1 MDEATPYAL
10 HAQAARRALADSGL
24 DRALID
30 GLASAGLGTLAP
42 VEVAE
47 YLGLRPTWV
56 DSTSVGGATWEVMA
70 AHAADAIAQRRANAV
85 LLVYGS
91 TARADIKARRRTS
104 DLSFGARGPLQF
116 EVPYGHTLI
125 AKYAMAA
132 RRHMHQ
138 YGTTLEQ
145 LAQVAV
151 QARANAAANPDALYR
166 EPITVEDVLSGPMI
180 ADPFTKLH
188 CCVRSDGGCAVLLV
202 GEEYVPDL
210 ARHPVWVLGAGTA
223 VSHTTMSEWEDFTVS
238 PAAVSGRAAF
248 ERAGVTPRDIDLA
261 EIYDAF
267 TYMTL
272 VTLEDLGFCA
282 KGEGGAF
289 VAEGRLLRDGSLPV
303 NTDGGGLSAC
313 HPGMRGLFLL
323 VEAVRQ
329 LRGEADEA
337 RAVGGADE
345 ARAVGGADEARAVG
359 EADETCAVGEA
370 DEVRAV
376 GGADEVRAAG
386 EADEVRAAGEADE
399 VRAVGEADE
408 VRAAGEADE
417 AGVAGATGAAAGGR
431 QVRRADGSLPE
442 LAVASGTG
450 GWFCSSGTVVLGRG

>member
-1 MDEATPYAL
+1 MPSGTPVAIAGIALSDCGRVDDATPYAL
-10 HAQAARRALADSGL
+10 HAQAARRALADAGL
-24 DRALID
+24 DRSLVD
-30 GLASAGLGTLAP
+30 GFASAGLGTLAP

-70 AHAADAIAQRRANAV
+70 AHAADAVAAGQARAV

-91 TARADIKARRRTS
+91 TARADLKARRRTAN
-104 DLSFGARGPLQF
+104 LSFGARGPLQY
-116 EVPYGHTLI
+116 EVPYGHTLVS
-125 AKYAMAA
+125 KYAMAA

-145 LAQVAV
+145 LAEIAV
-151 QARANAAANPDALYR
+151 QARTNAAANPDAMYR
-166 EPITVEDVLSGPMI
+166 TPITVDEVLSGPVI

-188 CCVRSDGGCAVLLV
+188 CCIRSDGGCAVLLV
-202 GEEYVPDL
+202 AGEYVRDL
-210 ARHPVWVLGAGTA
+210 PKPPVWVLGTGTA
-223 VSHTTMSEWEDFTVS
+223 VSHAAMSEWDDFTVS
-238 PAAVSGRAAF
+238 PAAVSGRLAF
-248 ERAGVTPRDIDLA
+248 GRAGVRPAEIDVA

-282 KGEGGAF
+282 KGEGGPF
-289 VAEGRLLRDGSLPV
+289 VTKGRLLRDGDLPV
-303 NTDGGGLSAC
+303 NTDGGGLAAC

-329 LRGEADEA
+329 LRGEAGPD
-337 RAVGGADE
+337 
-345 ARAVGGADEARAVG
+345 
-359 EADETCAVGEA
+359 
-370 DEVRAV
+370 
-376 GGADEVRAAG
+376 
-386 EADEVRAAGEADE
+386 
-399 VRAVGEADE
+399 
-408 VRAAGEADE
+408 
-417 AGVAGATGAAAGGR
+417 R
-431 QVRRADGSLPE
+431 QVRRAHGRLPE

>member
-1 MDEATPYAL
+1 MASTPRKVAVVGASLSDCGRVDGPTPHAL

-24 DRALID
+24 DRSLVD
-30 GLASAGLGTLAP
+30 GFGSAGLGTLAP
-42 VEVAE
+42 IEVAE
-47 YLGLRPTWV
+47 YLGLRPRWL
-56 DSTSVGGATWEVMA
+56 DSTAVGGATWEVMA
-70 AHAADAIAQRRANAV
+70 AHAADAIAAGHANAV

-104 DLSFGARGPLQF
+104 DLSFGSRGPLQF

-145 LAQVAV
+145 LAEVAV
-151 QARANAAANPDALYR
+151 QARANAAANPEAMFRD
-166 EPITVEDVLSGPMI
+166 PITVDDVLAGPVI

-188 CCVRSDGGCAVLLV
+188 CCIRSDGGCAVLIAA
-202 GEEYVPDL
+202 EEYVPDT
-210 ARHPVWVLGAGTA
+210 ARTPVWILGTGEY
-223 VSHTTMSEWEDFTVS
+223 VSHTTMSEWEDFTVT
-238 PAAVSGRAAF
+238 PAAVSGRLAF
-248 ERAGVTPRDIDLA
+248 ERAGVRPDEIDIA

-272 VTLEDLGFCA
+272 VTLEDLGFCG

-289 VAEGRLLRDGSLPV
+289 VEKGRLLRDGGLPV

-329 LRGEADEA
+329 LRGEAGD
-337 RAVGGADE
+337 RQ
-345 ARAVGGADEARAVG
+345 
-359 EADETCAVGEA
+359 
-370 DEVRAV
+370 VR
-376 GGADEVRAAG
+376 G
-386 EADEVRAAGEADE
+386 
-399 VRAVGEADE
+399 
-408 VRAAGEADE
+408 
-417 AGVAGATGAAAGGR
+417 AGGR
-431 QVRRADGSLPE
+431 LPE

>member
-1 MDEATPYAL
+1 MSSPRQVAVVGVALSDCGRVDEATPYAL
-10 HAQAARRALADSGL
+10 HAQAARRALADAGL
-24 DRALID
+24 GREHVD

-47 YLGLRPTWV
+47 YLGLRPRWV

-70 AHAADAIAQRRANAV
+70 AHAADAIAAGRANAV

-91 TARADIKARRRTS
+91 TARADVKAGRRTAN
-104 DLSFGARGPLQF
+104 LSFGARGPLQF
-116 EVPYGHTLI
+116 EAPYGHSLI

-132 RRHMHQ
+132 RRHMHE

-145 LAQVAV
+145 LASVAV
-151 QARANAAANPDALYR
+151 QARANAAANPEAMFRD
-166 EPITVEDVLSGPMI
+166 PITVDDVLNGPMI

-188 CCVRSDGGCAVLLV
+188 CCLRSDGGCAVLLAAADL
-202 GEEYVPDL
+202 VPDC
-210 ARHPVWVLGAGTA
+210 ASNPVWILGTGEY
-223 VSHTTMSEWEDFTVS
+223 VSHTSMSQWEDFTVS

-248 ERAGVTPRDIDLA
+248 ERAGVRPADIDIA

-289 VAEGRLLRDGSLPV
+289 VEKGRLLRDGDLPT
-303 NTDGGGLSAC
+303 NTDGGGLSAQ

-329 LRGEADEA
+329 LRGD
-337 RAVGGADE
+337 
-345 ARAVGGADEARAVG
+345 
-359 EADETCAVGEA
+359 
-370 DEVRAV
+370 
-376 GGADEVRAAG
+376 AG
-386 EADEVRAAGEADE
+386 PH
-399 VRAVGEADE
+399 
-408 VRAAGEADE
+408 
-417 AGVAGATGAAAGGR
+417 R
-431 QVRRADGSLPE
+431 QVRRRDGTLPE

-450 GWFCSSGTVVLGRG
+450 GWFCSSGTVVLGRSF

>member
-1 MDEATPYAL
+1 MSAATLHAPAPARSGPRRRVAVVGVALSDCGRVDEATPYAL

-24 DRALID
+24 DRSVID
-30 GLASAGLGTLAP
+30 GFGSAGLGTLAP

-56 DSTSVGGATWEVMA
+56 DSTAVGGSTWEVMA
-70 AHAADAIAQRRANAV
+70 AHAAEAIAAGTANAV

-104 DLSFGARGPLQF
+104 NLSFGARGPLQF

-132 RRHMHQ
+132 RRHMHE

-145 LAQVAV
+145 LASVAV
-151 QARANAAANPDALYR
+151 QARANAATNPDAMFR
-166 EPITVEDVLSGPMI
+166 TPITVDDVLSGEMI

-188 CCVRSDGGCAVLLV
+188 CCIRSDGGCAVLLAA
-202 GEEYVPDL
+202 EDYVPDT
-210 ARHPVWVLGAGTA
+210 AKEPVWILGAGTS

-238 PAAVSGRAAF
+238 PAAVSGRLAF
-248 ERAGVTPRDIDLA
+248 ERAGVRPADVDLA
-261 EIYDAF
+261 QIYDAF

-272 VTLEDLGFCA
+272 VTLEDLGFCG

-289 VAEGRLLRDGSLPV
+289 VEKGRLLRDGELPV

-313 HPGMRGLFLL
+313 HPGMRGLFLI

-329 LRGEADEA
+329 LRGEA
-337 RAVGGADE
+337 GA
-345 ARAVGGADEARAVG
+345 GQ
-359 EADETCAVGEA
+359 
-370 DEVRAV
+370 VRK
-376 GGADEVRAAG
+376 
-386 EADEVRAAGEADE
+386 
-399 VRAVGEADE
+399 
-408 VRAAGEADE
+408 
-417 AGVAGATGAAAGGR
+417 AGGR
-431 QVRRADGSLPE
+431 LPE

-450 GWFCSSGTVVLGRG
+450 GWFCSSGTLVLGRG

>member
-1 MDEATPYAL
+1 MPSTPRAPRKVAIVGISLSDCGRIDGPTPYAL
-10 HAQAARRALADSGL
+10 HAQAARRALSDSGL
-24 DRALID
+24 ERSVID
-30 GLASAGLGTLAP
+30 GFGSAGLGTLAP

-47 YLGLRPTWV
+47 YLGLKPRWV
-56 DSTSVGGATWEVMA
+56 DSTAVGGATWEVMA
-70 AHAADAIAQRRANAV
+70 AHAADAIAAGHANAV

-104 DLSFGARGPLQF
+104 NLSFGARGPLQF

-132 RRHMHQ
+132 RRHMHE

-145 LAQVAV
+145 LASVAV
-151 QARANAAANPDALYR
+151 QARANATANPDAMFR
-166 EPITVEDVLSGPMI
+166 EPITVDEVLDGPLI

-188 CCVRSDGGCAVLLV
+188 CCIRSDGGCAVLLAA
-202 GEEYVPDL
+202 EEYVPDT
-210 ARHPVWVLGAGTA
+210 AKDPVWILGTGEY

-238 PAAVSGRAAF
+238 PAAVSGRLAF
-248 ERAGVTPRDIDLA
+248 ERAGVTPADIDIA

-282 KGEGGAF
+282 KGEGGPF
-289 VAEGRLLRDGSLPV
+289 VEKGRIGLGGELPV

-329 LRGEADEA
+329 LRGEA
-337 RAVGGADE
+337 GGH
-345 ARAVGGADEARAVG
+345 
-359 EADETCAVGEA
+359 
-370 DEVRAV
+370 
-376 GGADEVRAAG
+376 
-386 EADEVRAAGEADE
+386 
-399 VRAVGEADE
+399 
-408 VRAAGEADE
+408 
-417 AGVAGATGAAAGGR
+417 
-431 QVRRADGSLPE
+431 QVRRREGGPPR

-450 GWFCSSGTVVLGRG
+450 GWFCSSGTVVLGRDR

>member
-1 MDEATPYAL
+1 MPGPTPGPASGLASGPLSHAPEPRPRRRVAVAGVALSECGRVDGPTPYAL

-24 DRALID
+24 DRSVID
-30 GLASAGLGTLAP
+30 GFASAGLGTLAP

-56 DSTSVGGATWEVMA
+56 DSTSVGGSTWEVMA
-70 AHAADAIAQRRANAV
+70 AHAADAIAAGHANAV

-104 DLSFGARGPLQF
+104 NLSFGARGPLQF

-125 AKYAMAA
+125 SKYAMAA
-132 RRHMHQ
+132 RRHMHE

-145 LAQVAV
+145 LASVAV
-151 QARANAAANPDALYR
+151 QARANAATNPDAMFRAPL
-166 EPITVEDVLSGPMI
+166 TVDEVLSSEMI

-188 CCVRSDGGCAVLLV
+188 CCIRSDGGCAVLLV
-202 GEEYVPDL
+202 AQDLVPDT
-210 ARHPVWVLGAGTA
+210 AKTPVWVLGTGTS
-223 VSHTTMSEWEDFTVS
+223 VSHTTMSEWADFTVS
-238 PAAVSGRAAF
+238 PAAVSGRLAF
-248 ERAGVTPRDIDLA
+248 ERAGLTPADVDLA

-282 KGEGGAF
+282 KGEGGAY
-289 VAEGRLLRDGSLPV
+289 VDKGRLLREGELPV

-329 LRGEADEA
+329 LRGEA
-337 RAVGGADE
+337 GPG
-345 ARAVGGADEARAVG
+345 
-359 EADETCAVGEA
+359 
-370 DEVRAV
+370 
-376 GGADEVRAAG
+376 
-386 EADEVRAAGEADE
+386 
-399 VRAVGEADE
+399 
-408 VRAAGEADE
+408 
-417 AGVAGATGAAAGGR
+417 
-431 QVRRADGSLPE
+431 QVTKRDGHLPE
-442 LAVASGTG
+442 VALASGTG
-450 GWFCSSGTVVLGRG
+450 GWFCSSGTVILGRG

>member
-1 MDEATPYAL
+1 MTPAPRKVAVVGVALADCGRVDGPTPYTL

-24 DRALID
+24 DRSVVD
-30 GLASAGLGTLAP
+30 GFASAGLGILAP

-47 YLGLRPTWV
+47 YLGLRPGWT
-56 DSTSVGGATWEVMA
+56 DSTAVGGATWEVMA
-70 AHAADAIAQRRANAV
+70 AHAADAIAAGHARAV

-91 TARADIKARRRTS
+91 TARADIRAGRRTAN
-104 DLSFGARGPLQF
+104 LSFGARGPLQF
-116 EVPYGHTLI
+116 EVAYGHTLV

-132 RRHMHQ
+132 RRHMHE

-145 LAQVAV
+145 LADIAV
-151 QARANAAANPDALYR
+151 QARANAAHNPDAMFR

-188 CCVRSDGGCAVLLV
+188 CCIRSDGGCAVLLAA
-202 GEEYVPDL
+202 EDL
-210 ARHPVWVLGAGTA
+210 VADTAKAPVWVLGSGTA
-223 VSHTTMSEWEDFTVS
+223 VSHSALSEWDDFTVS
-238 PAAVSGRAAF
+238 PAAASGRDAF
-248 ERAGVTPRDIDLA
+248 ARAGVRPEEIDVA
-261 EIYDAF
+261 ELYDAF

-289 VAEGRLLRDGSLPV
+289 ASGGRLTLGGALPV

-329 LRGEADEA
+329 LRGEAGA
-337 RAVGGADE
+337 RQ
-345 ARAVGGADEARAVG
+345 
-359 EADETCAVGEA
+359 
-370 DEVRAV
+370 VRK
-376 GGADEVRAAG
+376 
-386 EADEVRAAGEADE
+386 
-399 VRAVGEADE
+399 
-408 VRAAGEADE
+408 
-417 AGVAGATGAAAGGR
+417 AGGR
-431 QVRRADGSLPE
+431 LPE

>member
-1 MDEATPYAL
+1 MVMGARRKVAVVGVALSDCGRVDDATPYAL
-10 HAQAARRALADSGL
+10 HAQAARRAVADAGL
-24 DRALID
+24 DRSLVD
-30 GLASAGLGTLAP
+30 GFASAGLGTLAP

-56 DSTSVGGATWEVMA
+56 DSTSVGGSTWEVMA
-70 AHAADAIAQRRANAV
+70 AHAADAIAAGHANAV

-91 TARADIKARRRTS
+91 TARADIKAGRRTGN
-104 DLSFGARGPLQF
+104 LSFGARGPLQF

-145 LAQVAV
+145 LASVAV
-151 QARANAAANPDALYR
+151 QARANAALNDEAMFRD
-166 EPITVEDVLSGPMI
+166 PITVEDVLSGPMI

-188 CCVRSDGGCAVLLV
+188 CCIRSDGGAAVLLAA
-202 GEEYVPDL
+202 EEYVRDCRTP
-210 ARHPVWVLGAGTA
+210 PVWILGAGEH
-223 VSHTTMSEWEDFTVS
+223 VSHTTMSEWPDFTVS
-238 PAAVSGRAAF
+238 PAAVSGKLAF
-248 ERAGVTPRDIDLA
+248 ERAGVRPEEVDVAQL
-261 EIYDAF
+261 YDAF

-272 VTLEDLGFCA
+272 VTLEDLGFCE

-289 VAEGRLLRDGSLPV
+289 VEKGRLLVGGDLPV
-303 NTDGGGLSAC
+303 NTDGGGLSAQ

-329 LRGEADEA
+329 LRGEA
-337 RAVGGADE
+337 GA
-345 ARAVGGADEARAVG
+345 
-359 EADETCAVGEA
+359 
-370 DEVRAV
+370 
-376 GGADEVRAAG
+376 
-386 EADEVRAAGEADE
+386 
-399 VRAVGEADE
+399 
-408 VRAAGEADE
+408 
-417 AGVAGATGAAAGGR
+417 R
-431 QVRRADGSLPE
+431 QVWRRDGELPR

>member
-1 MDEATPYAL
+1 MTPSGTRKVAVVGVALSDCGRVDEATPYAL

-24 DRALID
+24 DRSVID
-30 GLASAGLGTLAP
+30 GFASAGLGTLAP

-56 DSTSVGGATWEVMA
+56 DSTSVGGSTWEVMA
-70 AHAADAIAQRRANAV
+70 AHAADAIAAGHANAV

-91 TARADIKARRRTS
+91 TARADIRTGRRTG

-132 RRHMHQ
+132 RRHMHE

-145 LAQVAV
+145 LASVAV
-151 QARANAAANPDALYR
+151 QARQNAALNPDAMFR
-166 EPITVEDVLSGPMI
+166 DPITVDDVLAGPMI

-188 CCVRSDGGCAVLLV
+188 CCLRSDGGAAVLLAA
-202 GEEYVPDL
+202 EEYVRGCRT
-210 ARHPVWVLGAGTA
+210 APVWVLGTGEH
-223 VSHTTMSEWEDFTVS
+223 VSHTTMSEWPDFTVS
-238 PAAVSGRAAF
+238 PAAVSGRIAF
-248 ERAGVTPRDIDLA
+248 ARAGVRPAEIDLA
-261 EIYDAF
+261 QIYDAF

-272 VTLEDLGFCA
+272 VTLEDLGFCE

-289 VAEGRLLRDGSLPV
+289 VAEGRLKVAGGGLPV
-303 NTDGGGLSAC
+303 NTDGGGLSGQ

-329 LRGEADEA
+329 LRGEA
-337 RAVGGADE
+337 
-345 ARAVGGADEARAVG
+345 
-359 EADETCAVGEA
+359 
-370 DEVRAV
+370 
-376 GGADEVRAAG
+376 
-386 EADEVRAAGEADE
+386 
-399 VRAVGEADE
+399 
-408 VRAAGEADE
+408 
-417 AGVAGATGAAAGGR
+417 GGR
-431 QVRRADGSLPE
+431 QVRRADGGLPE

-450 GWFCSSGTVVLGRG
+450 GWFCSAGTVVLGR